1 MPGAGAGAEV
11 VDGGGPGMNRLAL
24 RVRDDVLAVIDPHRR
39 AREALAEE
47 AAFRGISVGALAED
61 VLEAVADADM
71 FAVVLDKSRGRRG

>member
-1 MPGAGAGAEV
+1 MAAV
-11 VDGGGPGMNRLAL
+11 VTSRLAL

-61 VLEAVADADM
+61 VLEAVFGDETGDILAGL
-71 FAVVLDKSRGRRG
+71 LDKSRGRRG